1 MHSLTWN
8 GEGSS
13 TNWKSLTEK
22 NPILHPTVPTTT
34 RCRRRRCLACR
45 WTAYRH
51 QVPHLFQRVPQRV
64 TCTTSGVI
72 YMIKCTRRQCSQW
85 RVVRETGCPLH
96 IRCNSLRYA
105 IQHWGYGRVAAHFNQ
120 LEGDHSPWIMV
131 LETVTGGRLQRS
143 IRKQF
148 WDQRV

>member
-1 MHSLTWN
+1 M
-8 GEGSS
+8 
-13 TNWKSLTEK
+13 SLTEK
-22 NPILHPTVPTTT
+22 KIHPTVPTTT

-51 QVPHLFQRVPQRV
+51 QIPHLFQRVPQRV
-64 TCTTSGVI
+64 TCRTSGVI
-72 YMIKCTRRQCSQW
+72 YMIKCTNPECSQW
-85 RVVRETGCPLH
+85 REVRETGCPLH

-105 IQHWGYGRVAAHFNQ
+105 IRHWRYGRMVAHFKQ
-120 LEGDHSPWIMV
+120 ADHSPWIMV
-131 LETVTGGRLQRS
+131 LETVTAGRLQRS